1 MTPDSAAPDATPGL
15 TRIVVADDHSIV
27 LEGLVALLE
36 NEPGMRVVGQAT
48 NGRQALEAVRQGRPD
63 VALLDI
69 TMPEMSGLEI
79 TRRLTDEMPEVR
91 TLILT
96 MHDEDA
102 FFFEALQAGAS
113 GYVLKGAGKDEIL
126 SAIAVVASGGVYIP
140 PQLAK
145 GLVREA
151 LRNPAPAE
159 TTASSEPLTE
169 REQDV
174 LRLITEG
181 LTNKEIAGRLI
192 LSLNTVK
199 SHRLRLYQ
207 KLHLHTRAELVAFA
221 RRKGILR

>member
-1 MTPDSAAPDATPGL
+1 MAHDGPAPDGAVAP

-27 LEGLVALLE
+27 LEGIVALLQ
-36 NEPGMRVVGQAT
+36 NEPGMQVVGQAT
-48 NGRQALEAVRQGRPD
+48 NGRQALEEVRRGRPD

-69 TMPEMSGLEI
+69 SMPEMTGLEI
-79 TRRLTDEMPEVR
+79 TRQLTEEMPDVR

-113 GYVLKGAGKDEIL
+113 GYVLKGAGKEEIL
-126 SAIAVVASGGVYIP
+126 SAIGVVAGGGVYIP

-151 LRNPAPAE
+151 LRQPAPDD
-159 TTASSEPLTE
+159 TSTWEPLTE
-169 REQDV
+169 REHAV
-174 LRLITEG
+174 LRLVADG
-181 LTNKEIAGRLI
+181 FTNKEIADQLI

-207 KLHLHTRAELVAFA
+207 KLRLHTRAELVAFA

>member
-1 MTPDSAAPDATPGL
+1 MNRDTALSDLPAGRI
-15 TRIVVADDHSIV
+15 RIVVADDHAIV

-36 NEPGMRVVGQAT
+36 NEPGMQVVGTAT
-48 NGRQALEAVRQGRPD
+48 DGRQALDVLRRGRPD
-63 VALLDI
+63 IALLDI
-69 TMPEMSGLEI
+69 TMPGMTGLEI
-79 TRRLTDEMPEVR
+79 TRHLTDEMPEVR

-126 SAIAVVASGGVYIP
+126 SAIAVVAGGGVYIP

-151 LRNPAPAE
+151 LKQQPSPESGAL
-159 TTASSEPLTE
+159 EPLTD
-169 REQDV
+169 RESDV
-174 LRLITEG
+174 LRLIAEG
-181 LTNKEIAGRLI
+181 LTNKEIADRLI

-207 KLHLHTRAELVAFA
+207 KLRLHTRAELVAFA